1 MKIAL
6 IALSLFAASTSV
18 SAATAKYNFV
28 GLDNSEHTKMCVVSA
43 TQGLAAAKEVS
54 KGLFSSDTICNGKKI
69 AAFAKQYQQV
79 ASTKVKYSVL
89 ASDDNDASQIC
100 AKAATNGIDS
110 LNLSSFELR
119 DITCNGRSIKSFA
132 KAFSNQ

>member
-28 GLDNSEHTKMCVVSA
+28 GLDNSEHTKICVVSA
-43 TQGLAAAKEVS
+43 TQGLAAAKEVG
-54 KGLFSSDTICNGKKI
+54 KGLFSNDTICNGKRI
-69 AAFAKQYQQV
+69 AAFAKQYQQ
-79 ASTKVKYSVL
+79 AAATTVKYSVV
-89 ASDDNDASQIC
+89 AGDDNDASQIC
-100 AKAATNGIDS
+100 AKAAAEGVAS